1 MRNAIWIFALALLS
15 AGSAPAQGPK
25 VERQKEFAASLPA
38 VKAALQNIGAY
49 TGSRLPS
56 LDGFVNLEGIHAGD
70 FQRPYYEYKIDLDP
84 SGPKGTVVKVRAN
97 VSAWYAGQNGE
108 PAGYR
113 NFESNGRLESDL
125 LDRLSQYL
133 TDKSDDP
140 KVLSDNIE
148 KVRAQRAEAERQLAA
163 LSSPEKDEHSAN
175 GVSATT
181 LFAMVTQPHVNVYS
195 APVESA
201 KALVH
206 ARLDDEFQIID
217 RHGAWIKVELAP
229 HEDGWMKRSQVEIS
243 SASQVG
249 AAQATKATPGFS
261 IIRQNEDEFEG
272 DWQRLKG
279 KKALY
284 LFAQPDGSAMNV
296 ATGDRWQFVQ
306 TVFSEQYR
314 QMAHTPQNSV
324 EGVVIIFMDQG
335 GGVAAASLDD
345 IQAWMEGELS
355 KGEFIKRCSLDPP
368 SAFLKSQPAEH
379 APRKKRSAMSSS
391 RSLPRS

>member
-1 MRNAIWIFALALLS
+1 VRNAIWIFALAALCA
-15 AGSAPAQGPK
+15 AGARGQAPK
-25 VERQKEFAASLPA
+25 VEKQKDFAASLPA
-38 VKAALQNIGAY
+38 VKAALQNMGAY

-56 LDGFVNLEGIHAGD
+56 LDGFVNLQGIRASD
-70 FQRPYYEYKIDLDP
+70 FQRPYYEYKIDLEP

-140 KVLSDNIE
+140 KVLSENIE
-148 KVRAQRAEAERQLAA
+148 KVRAQRAEAEHQVAA
-163 LSSPEKDEHSAN
+163 LSSSEKERQSAN

-181 LFAMVTQPHVNVYS
+181 QFALVAQPHVNVYS
-195 APVESA
+195 APVENS
-201 KALVH
+201 KSLVH
-206 ARLDDEFQIID
+206 ARLDDEFQIVD
-217 RHGAWIKVELAP
+217 QHGAWIKVVLAP
-229 HEDGWMKRSQVEIS
+229 HEDGWMKRNQVEVAVVSQVDP
-243 SASQVG
+243 
-249 AAQATKATPGFS
+249 AQTKKATPGFS
-261 IIRQNEDEFEG
+261 IIRQNENEFEG
-272 DWQRLKG
+272 DWQPLKG

-306 TVFSEQYR
+306 TVFSDQYR
-314 QMAHTPQNSV
+314 QIAHSPQNSV

-345 IQAWMEGELS
+345 IRAWMEGGLS
-355 KGEFIKRCSLDPP
+355 KGDFIKRCSLDPP

-379 APRKKRSAMSSS
+379 TAGKKRSAVSS
-391 RSLPRS
+391 LKAGPRS